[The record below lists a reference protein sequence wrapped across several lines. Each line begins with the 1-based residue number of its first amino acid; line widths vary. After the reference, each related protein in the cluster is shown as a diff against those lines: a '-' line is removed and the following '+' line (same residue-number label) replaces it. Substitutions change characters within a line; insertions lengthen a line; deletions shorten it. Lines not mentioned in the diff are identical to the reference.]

1 MTRKQTR
8 LTLILAALSLLGVAV
23 GLVMFA
29 LRDSIVFFY
38 TPSEIG
44 EKHVAAGTH
53 IRLGG
58 MVEKNSL
65 VKGADGQVSF
75 EVTDLTKTMRV
86 SYKGLLP
93 DLFREGQGV
102 VAEGTTGADGIF
114 KADIIL
120 AKHDEKYM
128 PKEIV
133 DKLKAQGKWRE

>member
-1 MTRKQTR
+1 MTAKQTR
-8 LTLILAALSLLGVAV
+8 LTLILSALTLLSLAV

-44 EKHVAAGTH
+44 EKHLVAGTH

-58 MVEKNSL
+58 MVEKGTV
-65 VKGADGQVSF
+65 VKGADGRISF
-75 EVTDLTKTMRV
+75 SVTDMTKTMTV
-86 SYKGLLP
+86 NYQGLLP

-102 VAEGTTGADGIF
+102 VAEGTTGSDGIF

-133 DKLKAQGKWRE
+133 DKLKAQGKWRD